1 MHRTGKVGA
10 SGGLGLVVTRGDGT
24 VEELRSYEA
33 PTNWPPAD
41 RFRTMLEHG
50 TPQAHV
56 SDEVNR
62 WRRDNRPNLARRLK
76 KVQLARVLRL
86 PTFYG
91 ALYLEK
97 IRGDGERIPYGLAT
111 VAVVTT
117 AGVNFIVD
125 AFQNSVELESMNF
138 HGFGT
143 GSGAEAVGNT
153 ALGTE
158 LTTQYATDNTRPTG
172 TQSENGANVYRTVAT
187 LDPDADVAIT
197 EHGIFSQAATGGGVL
212 LDRSLFSAI
221 NLSGAGG
228 DTLQATYDFTVTSG
242 G

>member
-1 MHRTGKVGA
+1 MEHAGEIGP
-10 SGGLGLVVTRGDGT
+10 SGSLGLVVHRGNGT
-24 VEELRSYEA
+24 VERIKVPPP
-33 PTNWPPAD
+33 PTPWPTAD
-41 RFRTMLEHG
+41 RLRTCLLHG
-50 TPQAHV
+50 MPQKGLP
-56 SDEVNR
+56 DEVNE
-62 WRRDNRPNLARRLK
+62 WRRANRPNLARRLK
-76 KVQLARVLRL
+76 RVQLARALRL

-91 ALYLEK
+91 ALYLEV
-97 IRGDGERIPYGLAT
+97 IRGNGRRLPYGLAS

-117 AGVNFIVD
+117 TGVNFIVD
-125 AFQNSVELESMNF
+125 AFQNLTELEAMNF

-143 GSGAEAVGNT
+143 GAGAEAVGNT

-187 LDPDADVAIT
+187 LDPDADVGIT

-212 LDRSLFSAI
+212 LDRSLFSVI
-221 NLSGAGG
+221 NLVGATG
-228 DTLQATYDFTVTSG
+228 DTLQATYDFTVTAG

>member
-1 MHRTGKVGA
+1 VEHSGDIRPSGSLALKV
-10 SGGLGLVVTRGDGT
+10 VRGDGT
-24 VEELRSYEA
+24 VEHVKTYEP
-33 PTNWPPAD
+33 PTDWPTTRRLSTILEYASPHDDLPA
-41 RFRTMLEHG
+41 
-50 TPQAHV
+50 
-56 SDEVNR
+56 EVND
-62 WRRDNRPNLARRLK
+62 WRRANRRHLRRRLGKVTLARKLG
-76 KVQLARVLRL
+76 L

-91 ALYLEK
+91 ALWLEK
-97 IRGDGERIPYGLAT
+97 IRGDGERLPFGLASL
-111 VAVVTT
+111 AVVTT
-117 AGVNFIVD
+117 TGVNFIVD
-125 AFQNSVELESMNF
+125 AFQNIVELEIMNF

-143 GSGAEAVGNT
+143 GAGAEAVGNT

-172 TQSENGANVYRTVAT
+172 TQSEAAANIYRTVAT

-221 NLSGAGG
+221 NLVGATG
-228 DTLQATYDFTVTSG
+228 DTLQATYEFTVTAG

>member
-1 MHRTGKVGA
+1 MERTGRVGA
-10 SGGLGLVVTRGDGT
+10 AGSLGLVVTRGGGV
-24 VEELRSYEA
+24 VERIRVPEA
-33 PTNWPPAD
+33 PTNWPSSWEL
-41 RFRTMLEHG
+41 RHVIEHG
-50 TPQAHV
+50 TPQPSLPA
-56 SDEVNR
+56 EVNE
-62 WRRDNRPNLARRLK
+62 WRRANRRNLARRLRR
-76 KVQLARVLRL
+76 VQLSRALRL

-97 IRGDGERIPYGLAT
+97 IRGNGERLPLGLAS

-117 AGVNFIVD
+117 TGVNFIVD
-125 AFQNSVELESMNF
+125 AFQNLVELEAMNF

-143 GSGAEAVGNT
+143 GAGAEAVGNT
-153 ALGTE
+153 TLTTE

-172 TQSENGANVYRTVAT
+172 TQSEFAANIYRTVAT
-187 LDPDADVAIT
+187 LDPDADVGIT

-212 LDRSLFSAI
+212 LDRSFFSVI
-221 NLSGAGG
+221 NLVGATG

>member
-1 MHRTGKVGA
+1 MKFGGA
-10 SGGLGLVVTRGDGT
+10 TAPSGSLGLIVRRGPNQIIEGT
-24 VEELRSYEA
+24 EWPCTLKLREIV
-33 PTNWPPAD
+33 
-41 RFRTMLEHG
+41 RHG
-50 TPQAHV
+50 LPQHGL
-56 SDEVNR
+56 DPEVNE
-62 WRRDNRPNLARRLK
+62 WRRRNARHLQRRVK
-76 KVQLARVLRL
+76 KVVAAKLLGL
-86 PTFYG
+86 PSFYG
-91 ALYLEK
+91 ALFLEK
-97 IRGDGERIPYGLAT
+97 YDARRGEVLPLGLAS

-125 AFQNSVELESMNF
+125 AFQNSVELEAMNF

-143 GSGAEAVGNT
+143 GSGAEAIGNT

-212 LDRSLFSAI
+212 LDRTLFSAV
-221 NLSGAGG
+221 NLGGAAG
-228 DTLQATYDFTVTSG
+228 DTLQATYDFTVTAGS
-242 G
+242 